1 MFQRLSTEQ
10 RWIGGSAV
18 VALLSSYLT
27 WYTYD
32 TGSFQFSI
40 SGFRAS
46 IFGFIFVVA
55 VGVVI
60 TMLLAEMRVLHL
72 PRTVDARGI
81 TTIAS
86 RVAVGAIVIQFLLS
100 LDQSQALHKGLGVAF
115 LAAIVMLLASRRRAH
130 KFADAI

>member
-27 WYTYD
+27 WYSYD
-32 TGSFQFSI
+32 AGSLEFSI

-55 VGVVI
+55 AGVVI
-60 TMLLAEMRVLHL
+60 TMLLAEMRVLHV
-72 PRTVDARGI
+72 PRTVDTRGI
-81 TTIAS
+81 TAIAS
-86 RVAVGAIVIQFLLS
+86 RVAVGAVVVQFLLS
-100 LDQSQALHKGLGVAF
+100 LDESQSLHKGLGVAF
-115 LAAIVMLLASRRRAH
+115 LASMVMLLASRRRTRT
-130 KFADAI
+130 FVDAL

>member
-32 TGSFQFSI
+32 IGSFEFSI

-60 TMLLAEMRVLHL
+60 AMLLAEIRVLHL
-72 PRTVDARGI
+72 PRTVDVKGI

-86 RVAVGAIVIQFLLS
+86 RVAVGAIIIQFLLS
-100 LDQSQALHKGLGVAF
+100 LDQSQSLHKGLGVAF
-115 LAAIVMLLASRRRAH
+115 LAAMVMLLASRRRAH